1 LATTLVTRTTPR
13 LAGPSAD
20 WREAALVA
28 PGDAHGRL
36 FDACEALLAVESAG
50 ETAGEAP
57 SGKLLALSWNAE
69 RLKSLDASA
78 ERLRPLAADVILL
91 TELDRGMARSGNRD
105 TVGELAAALG
115 MAYCF
120 AVEFIE
126 LELGDSRE
134 RAWHAGIANREGLHG
149 NAILSR
155 WPIEAAGMVRLE
167 RDGFWFDGSRNGER
181 RIGGRNAALARVAG
195 ITFCSV
201 HLESHSDPEH
211 RALQTT
217 RLLDA
222 VLDFAGADPI
232 VIGGDF
238 NTATVGH
245 GQKGGLDAER
255 LCNPVPFEP
264 LFEIM
269 AERGFAWEAANEMG
283 VATQRTRPDGTPA
296 PPFGRIDWLFVR
308 GLDARDAATLAAVD
322 AAGAAISDH
331 EILSVTVER
340 RR

>member
-1 LATTLVTRTTPR
+1 MAAELVTRTVSR
-13 LAGPSAD
+13 LVGPSAE
-20 WREAALVA
+20 WREAALLA

-36 FDACEALLAVESAG
+36 FAECEALHQVESAG
-50 ETAGEAP
+50 TVAGGSP
-57 SGKLLALSWNAE
+57 SGPLRVLSWNAE
-69 RLKSLDASA
+69 RLKYLESSA
-78 ERLRPLAADVILL
+78 VRLRPLAADVILL

-105 TVGELAAALG
+105 TVGELAVGLG
-115 MAYCF
+115 MAHCF
-120 AVEFIE
+120 ALEYVE

-134 RAWHAGIANREGLHG
+134 RAWHAGIANRDGLHG
-149 NAILSR
+149 NGILSR

-167 RDGFWFDGSRNGER
+167 RDGAWFDGSRNGER
-181 RIGGRNAALARVAG
+181 RIGGRNAALARIAG

-201 HLESHSDPEH
+201 HLESHSDPAH

-217 RLLDA
+217 HLLDA
-222 VLDFAGADPI
+222 IEAFAGTGPA

-245 GQKGGLDAER
+245 GQKGGLTAER

-264 LFEIM
+264 LFEVM
-269 AERGFAWEAANEMG
+269 ADRGFAWEAANEMG
-283 VATQRTRPDGTPA
+283 APTQRTRPDGTPA

-308 GLDARDAATLAAVD
+308 GLEAREPATLAAVD
-322 AAGAAISDH
+322 DAGVAISDH

-340 RR
+340 P